1 MAKEVV
7 SVVKLNLPA
16 GAATPAPPVGPA
28 LGQAG
33 VNIMEFVK
41 AFNERTASLKGS
53 TLPVEITVY
62 KDRSFTFVVK
72 QPLASDLIKQAAGIQ
87 SGSSNPLR
95 NKVGKITRQQ
105 LREIARA
112 QDARPERQ
120 RHRSGDAHHRGHGA
134 LDGRRDRR
142 LTKHG
147 GRGVCSAT
155 TTGGNYERTHD

>member
-1 MAKEVV
+1 MAKEVI

-41 AFNERTASLKGS
+41 AFNERTASQKGS

-62 KDRSFTFVVK
+62 KDRTFTFVVK
-72 QPLASDLIKQAAGIQ
+72 QPLASDLIRQAAGIQ

-105 LREIARA
+105 LREIAERKMPDLNA
-112 QDARPERQ
+112 NDIEAAMRIIAGTAR
-120 RHRSGDAHHRGHGA
+120 SM
-134 LDGRRDRR
+134 
-142 LTKHG
+142 
-147 GRGVCSAT
+147 GV
-155 TTGGNYERTHD
+155 EIVD